1 MAGLRFFLGGKPS
14 GGEMEN
20 RQHDRWSEPR
30 NHYDDGRDMR
40 QHYGRPSSPME
51 NRFDQPDYRP
61 MRGLYNLEPQ
71 RSDQPEPHMRGLY
84 NYKHPDGMN
93 HYDPQR
99 HGGAQGNFVPLPED
113 DVRFHEEWNNE
124 GGNRIGYISDVRN
137 HDGSHSDGGHFER
150 GVASVMESIPAVGGY
165 AKIVES
171 VLKVLQNP
179 PATWAAYLKNKDY
192 AGIAKMEAKELMSAI
207 EKHKA
212 PADIHKE
219 ITHTIAALMRMG
231 M

>member
-51 NRFDQPDYRP
+51 NRFDQPDYWP

-150 GVASVMESIPAVGGY
+150 GVASVMESLPAVGGY

-179 PATWAAYLKNKDY
+179 PATWAAYLKIRTMLVSQRWKRKSLCLRLRS
-192 AGIAKMEAKELMSAI
+192 IKPPLTFI
-207 EKHKA
+207 RRLPIPLRH
-212 PADIHKE
+212 
-219 ITHTIAALMRMG
+219 
-231 M
+231 

>member
-150 GVASVMESIPAVGGY
+150 GVASVMESLPAVGGY

-179 PATWAAYLKNKDY
+179 PATWAAYLKTRTMLVSQRWKRKSLCLRLRS
-192 AGIAKMEAKELMSAI
+192 IKPPLTFI
-207 EKHKA
+207 RRL
-212 PADIHKE
+212 PIP
-219 ITHTIAALMRMG
+219 LQR
-231 M
+231 

>member
-14 GGEMEN
+14 GSEMEN

-61 MRGLYNLEPQ
+61 
-71 RSDQPEPHMRGLY
+71 MRGLY

-150 GVASVMESIPAVGGY
+150 GVASVMESLPAVGGY

-179 PATWAAYLKNKDY
+179 PATWAAYLENKDY

-207 EKHKA
+207 EKHEA

>member
-150 GVASVMESIPAVGGY
+150 GVASVMESLPAVGGY

-179 PATWAAYLKNKDY
+179 PRRRGRRT
-192 AGIAKMEAKELMSAI
+192 
-207 EKHKA
+207 
-212 PADIHKE
+212 
-219 ITHTIAALMRMG
+219 
-231 M
+231 

>member
-1 MAGLRFFLGGKPS
+1 M
-14 GGEMEN
+14 
-20 RQHDRWSEPR
+20 
-30 NHYDDGRDMR
+30 
-40 QHYGRPSSPME
+40 
-51 NRFDQPDYRP
+51 
-61 MRGLYNLEPQ
+61 
-71 RSDQPEPHMRGLY
+71 
-84 NYKHPDGMN
+84 
-93 HYDPQR
+93 
-99 HGGAQGNFVPLPED
+99 
-113 DVRFHEEWNNE
+113 
-124 GGNRIGYISDVRN
+124 RN

-150 GVASVMESIPAVGGY
+150 GVASVMESLPAVGGY

-171 VLKVLQNP
+171 VLKVLQTP
-179 PATWAAYLKNKDY
+179 SATWAAYLKNKDY

>member
-150 GVASVMESIPAVGGY
+150 GVASVMESLPAVGGY

-179 PATWAAYLKNKDY
+179 PATWAAYLKIRTMLVSQRWKRKSLCLRLRS
-192 AGIAKMEAKELMSAI
+192 IKPPLTFI
-207 EKHKA
+207 RRL
-212 PADIHKE
+212 PIP
-219 ITHTIAALMRMG
+219 LQR
-231 M
+231 